1 MTNQNKPFENLV
13 DMVYLHVWTQ
23 RSSVFID
30 ILYFELSEDSFEF
43 KPEIKTAEKGP
54 VAAKAFKSSINVYW
68 VNNQFLVWLFVL
80 KSGNQI
86 KWNHEFIMFS
96 WCIFYGFYAA
106 RKVQRNSDCLLVNLL
121 TQQDLIP
128 NLTAILRHYQLLGR
142 FSVKIWAEFVHF
154 QC

>member
-1 MTNQNKPFENLV
+1 MFSMNNQ
-13 DMVYLHVWTQ
+13 
-23 RSSVFID
+23 
-30 ILYFELSEDSFEF
+30 
-43 KPEIKTAEKGP
+43 EIKTAEKGP